1 MPVKKL
7 AHILSLAVLF
17 ALLLPAGCKKDE
29 TPSYVGRWE
38 YLDSTPD
45 LGPAYAQSY
54 LVIAKDFD
62 YIFFDAPSGK
72 TVKGTWEDFSNEG
85 LTITLT
91 PGADYD
97 FPVIT
102 FKLTR
107 LKDNLMVVETWDV
120 GEGDPTT
127 IRFSRVSGY

>member
-1 MPVKKL
+1 MRRIF
-7 AHILSLAVLF
+7 HIVLLTVI
-17 ALLLPAGCKKDE
+17 LLGGCRKQE
-29 TPSYVGRWE
+29 PLSYVGRWE
-38 YLDSTPD
+38 YLDSEPD
-45 LGPAYAQSY
+45 LGPDYADSY

-62 YIFFDAPSGK
+62 YHFFDAPSGK
-72 TVKGTWEDFSNEG
+72 TIKGTWEDFSNEG

-91 PGADYD
+91 PGAGYD
-97 FPVIT
+97 FPVIS

-127 IRFSRVSGY
+127 IRFSRVGGY

>member
-1 MPVKKL
+1 MRRIF
-7 AHILSLAVLF
+7 HIVLLTVI
-17 ALLLPAGCKKDE
+17 LLGGCRKE
-29 TPSYVGRWE
+29 EPLSYVGRWE
-38 YLDSTPD
+38 YLDSEPD
-45 LGPAYAQSY
+45 LGPDYADSY

-62 YIFFDAPSGK
+62 YHFFDAPSGK
-72 TVKGTWEDFSNEG
+72 TIKGTWEDFSNEG

-91 PGADYD
+91 PGAGYD
-97 FPVIT
+97 FPVIS

-127 IRFSRVSGY
+127 IRFSRVGGY